1 MFTIDNSVML
11 LVDVQG
17 QLAQLMYEKEKMVK
31 GLEAMIQGMKV
42 LGVPIIWME
51 QIPSKLGPTSEPI
64 AALMNGQALP
74 IEKSSFS
81 CCREPGF
88 MDQFKALGR
97 NQVLITGIETHI
109 CVFQTGY
116 ELMELGCQVQVAA
129 DCVSSRTRENR
140 EIGLSRLA
148 QAGAQITSVEMAFF
162 ELMKEAKGD
171 TFKQVV
177 KLIK

>member
-1 MFTIDNSVML
+1 ML

-17 QLAQLMYEKEKMVK
+17 QLAQLMYEKEKLFK
-31 GLEAMIQGMKV
+31 GLEAMIRGMKV

-64 AALMNGQALP
+64 AALMTGQAPVGQLP

-81 CCREPGF
+81 CCGEPGF

-116 ELMELGCQVQVAA
+116 ELMKKGCQVQVAA
-129 DCVSSRTRENR
+129 DCVSSRTKENR

-171 TFKQVV
+171 AFKQIV